1 MLRSSLLP
9 RRFRHGFTERA
20 GGASAA
26 PYDTMNVGL
35 KWGDDRAAVVENR
48 QRVLVASGARA
59 MFIGKQVH
67 GCDVA
72 IVQPDSEPDMVA
84 TQNADAIVTA
94 TSDLAVAVIV
104 ADCVPVLL
112 ADPVTGACA
121 AVHAGWRGTAM
132 NVVGK
137 ALQQM
142 QSLTGARPEDICAVV
157 GPSIGPCCF
166 EVGDDVVAGLLRC
179 LPARHDLFSPGKRGR
194 PHADLWAANRALLE
208 SAGVQRDR
216 IDNLNQCTHCQ
227 PNRFFSY
234 RRDGSRT
241 GQMMGFVAHV
251 I

>member
-1 MLRSSLLP
+1 MLRSGLLP
-9 RRFRHGFTERA
+9 PQFRHGFTERA
-20 GGASAA
+20 GGVSVA

-35 KWGDDRAAVVENR
+35 KWGDDRAAVFANR

-59 MFIGKQVH
+59 LFIAKQVH
-67 GCDVA
+67 GSDVA
-72 IVQPDSEPDMVA
+72 VVQADCQPDVVA

-94 TSDLAVAVIV
+94 TSDVAVAVIV

-121 AVHAGWRGTAM
+121 AVHAGWRGTAV

-142 QSLTGARPEDICAVV
+142 QALTGARPQDICAVV

-166 EVGDDVVAGLLRC
+166 EVGDEVVEGLRRC
-179 LPARHDLFSPGKRGR
+179 LPGRDDLFRPGKRDR

-208 SAGVQRDR
+208 LAGVERDR
-216 IDNLNQCTHCQ
+216 IDSLNQCTHCQ
-227 PNRFFSY
+227 PGRFFSY
-234 RRDGSRT
+234 RRDGSKT
-241 GQMMGFVAHV
+241 GQMMGFIAHL